1 MLAAGCGPVAAVCGV
16 GSVQKFCQGRTS
28 RTARNQVLHRTD
40 WTNRKSVAYR
50 APVACAASRGV
61 VQRHHGPPRLC
72 FFLFLPSTLCTRH
85 MEFDIKA
92 IDFDADVYD
101 VRKALELVLQSPDQY
116 DPNDPRNKGRKPN
129 FEVVL
134 GESPAG
140 RIHNGTGILRVTN
153 FVGNNLHRWIK
164 DSNEN
169 KIFVKGRALRLFRTP
184 RPVSPLVKQQL
195 EKAFYVGPEKE
206 KQRVIIDS
214 QARQVCSRIAKVQ
227 FGVWYRQPNSPPN
240 HGRAFSIE
248 YERDFLSQSQAY
260 ISVVYEHKLVR
271 IEVGITSS

>member
-1 MLAAGCGPVAAVCGV
+1 
-16 GSVQKFCQGRTS
+16 
-28 RTARNQVLHRTD
+28 
-40 WTNRKSVAYR
+40 
-50 APVACAASRGV
+50 
-61 VQRHHGPPRLC
+61 
-72 FFLFLPSTLCTRH
+72 

-101 VRKALELVLQSPDQY
+101 VRKALELVLHGPDLY
-116 DPNDPRNKGRKPN
+116 DPNDPRNKGRTPN

-169 KIFVKGRALRLFRTP
+169 KIFVKGRALRLFRTS
-184 RPVSPLVKQQL
+184 RQVSPLVKQQL
-195 EKAFYVGPEKE
+195 EKALYVGPEKE
-206 KQRVIIDS
+206 KQRETIEN
-214 QARQVCSRIAKVQ
+214 QTRPALRITKVQ
-227 FGVWYRQPNSPPN
+227 FGVLYRKPKSPPN

-248 YERDFLSQSQAY
+248 YERDFLSQSEAY
-260 ISVVYEHKLVR
+260 VSVVYEHKLIR
-271 IEVGITSS
+271 IEVGITQSLAESRFYLTFYSTQIGQRETEEYKYTISVKFSTIRKLGTGNDDFGQPGKHSCYSFTIFEIFDD